1 MESNGALV
9 HTSVFHSSAP
19 RLFYGRGEYDLL
31 FNVDLVNLLLKNNGG
46 GQKASFCYFCSLE
59 SFNRP
64 RVLGGGLGQR
74 VLFRTG

>member
-1 MESNGALV
+1 MVHWFTHQCSIPALRDCF
-9 HTSVFHSSAP
+9 T
-19 RLFYGRGEYDLL
+19 GGENNYLL

-46 GQKASFCYFCSLE
+46 RQKASFCYFCSLE